1 MKSLAELNA
10 IKEKILQEKAEKAD
24 KGQETK
30 ILVGMATCGIMA
42 GAMPVMTALMQEV
55 EKRQLKNVV
64 VSQTG
69 CIGLCNYEP
78 IIEVLVPDMPKV
90 TYINVSPERA
100 IKILN
105 DHVVNGHVIQEFT
118 VDNMRWNK
126 E

>member
-10 IKEKILQEKAEKAD
+10 IKEKILKEKAEKID
-24 KGQETK
+24 KGQEIK
-30 ILVGMATCGIMA
+30 VLVGMATCGIMA

-55 EKRQLKNVV
+55 EKRHLKNVV

-78 IIEVLVPDMPKV
+78 IVEVLVPNMPKV
-90 TYINVSPERA
+90 TYIDVTPEKA
-100 IKILN
+100 VKIIN
-105 DHVVNGHVIQEFT
+105 DHVVNGHVIKEFT
-118 VDNMRWNK
+118 IDNMRWNK

>member
-10 IKEKILQEKAEKAD
+10 IKEKILKEKAEKID
-24 KGQETK
+24 KGEEIK
-30 ILVGMATCGIMA
+30 VLVGMGAWGIVA

-55 EKRQLKNVV
+55 EKRHLKNVV

-78 IIEVLVPDMPKV
+78 IVEVLVPNMPKV
-90 TYINVSPERA
+90 TYIDVTPEKA
-100 IKILN
+100 VKIIN
-105 DHVVNGHVIQEFT
+105 DHVVNGQVVKEFT
-118 VDNMRWNK
+118 IDNMRWNK